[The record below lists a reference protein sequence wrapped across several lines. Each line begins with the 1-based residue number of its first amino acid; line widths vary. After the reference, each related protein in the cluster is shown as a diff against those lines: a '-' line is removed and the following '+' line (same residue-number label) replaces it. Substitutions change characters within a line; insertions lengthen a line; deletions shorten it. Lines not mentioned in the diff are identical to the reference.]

1 MTTNTWRTPQN
12 EGTKGPSKQ
21 AMVPVFLF
29 HQELSLPLCRHA
41 HCHQSA
47 CHRPQRKL
55 ARN

>member
-29 HQELSLPLCRHA
+29 DQELSLPLRRHA
-41 HCHQSA
+41 NCHQSA